1 MAVLLN
7 SNWCLNSWHYL
18 RQKNTTSFLS
28 LQQKKSLEEIRSDT
42 NCKLGGDSD
51 PILSTYIP
59 RHLLSAH
66 CLQHKICIVGI
77 LIKNRK
83 EYQIENWRVVK
94 LKEIHNVIWWI
105 PSRFVKFNCLH
116 VQMRQ
121 QFLMPKILTRSSQPT
136 LFGCSFTLAS
146 PRKQN
151 TLFHSLKVE
160 IRGFCPRKQLGV
172 IPTVNSKSLTIWCG
186 LWKFALKALEE
197 STPLQDVLLQMHKN
211 HHQLWCLKECSNQQK
226 FTIPSPKYVLHY
238 PFWEILKQRR
248 ASILP
253 VQTQLI
259 ATDTPTNISMWLQ
272 TKLHDDTLKIN
283 HNVSSS
289 KIKSNTTRMRQVSL
303 THRHK
308 VSDHHH
314 PHE

>member
-1 MAVLLN
+1 M
-7 SNWCLNSWHYL
+7 
-18 RQKNTTSFLS
+18 
-28 LQQKKSLEEIRSDT
+28 
-42 NCKLGGDSD
+42 
-51 PILSTYIP
+51 
-59 RHLLSAH
+59 SAR

-77 LIKNRK
+77 SIKNRK

-105 PSRFVKFNCLH
+105 PPRFIKFNCLH

-121 QFLMPKILTRSSQPT
+121 QFLMPKILTRSSQST
-136 LFGCSFTLAS
+136 LFGCSFTLAF

-151 TLFHSLKVE
+151 TPFHSLKVE

-186 LWKFALKALEE
+186 LWKFALSQHPYKMF
-197 STPLQDVLLQMHKN
+197 SCKCTKITISSDVSKN
-211 HHQLWCLKECSNQQK
+211 AVICLNNQQK
-226 FTIPSPKYVLHY
+226 FTIPSPKYVLYY

-272 TKLHDDTLKIN
+272 TKLHYDTLKIN
-283 HNVSSS
+283 HNVCQFQQ
-289 KIKSNTTRMRQVSL
+289 NQ
-303 THRHK
+303 
-308 VSDHHH
+308 D
-314 PHE
+314 